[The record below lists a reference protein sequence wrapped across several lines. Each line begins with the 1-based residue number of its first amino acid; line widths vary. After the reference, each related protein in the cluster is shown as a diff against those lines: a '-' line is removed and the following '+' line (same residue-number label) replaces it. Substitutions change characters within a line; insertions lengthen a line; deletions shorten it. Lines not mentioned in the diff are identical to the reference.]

1 MPTFS
6 AEPLT
11 AAAAR
16 ILEAAGTPAEA
27 AGKLAGWL
35 VRADLSGHPSHGVI
49 RIPDYIDRIRSGA
62 FVPTAMPRVV
72 SESDTTVLLDA
83 QYGFGHLA
91 AEELTRRLAAK
102 AKTSHV
108 AIGGIFHCNHIGRLG
123 EWAELGADL
132 GVVYF
137 MAAGGPGTMR
147 AAPFGGAEGRLSTN
161 PLAFGAPAA
170 DADPLIVDFAT
181 TATAEGKVRVALA
194 KGTQLPPGQ
203 ILDGEGQPS
212 TEPSDLYD
220 GGVLLTMAAHKGYG
234 LSLMTEI
241 LASNLTGAINPE
253 LNVRIGTF
261 AMAID
266 PNAFDRGDGYDA
278 ATRGT
283 FDRVRQTRP
292 AAGFDEVL
300 IPGDTE
306 RRSREKLSAAG
317 LEVAEATWTAILDT
331 GASLRLDRDEL
342 DALARGSEA
351 ADA

>member
-11 AAAAR
+11 AATAR

-27 AGKLAGWL
+27 SAKIATWL

-49 RIPDYIDRIRSGA
+49 RIPDYIDRIRQGA
-62 FVPTAMPRVV
+62 FIPAVGPVV
-72 SESDTTVLLDA
+72 ASESDTTVLLDA

-91 AEELTRRLAAK
+91 AEDLTLRLAAK
-102 AKTSHV
+102 AKTSRV

-132 GVVYF
+132 GVVYL

-161 PLAFGAPAA
+161 PMAFGAPAEGT
-170 DADPLIVDFAT
+170 DPLIVDFAT

-203 ILDGEGQPS
+203 ILDGDGQPS
-212 TEPSDLYD
+212 TNPGDLYD
-220 GGVLLTMAAHKGYG
+220 GGVLLHMAGHKGYG

-241 LASNLTGAINPE
+241 LAANLTGAINPE
-253 LNVRIGTF
+253 INVRIGTF
-261 AMAID
+261 AMAVD
-266 PNAFDRGDGYDA
+266 TNAFDRGDGYDPA
-278 ATRGT
+278 SRDT
-283 FDRVRQTRP
+283 FDRMRNTRP

-306 RRSREKLSAAG
+306 RRSRETLSTAG
-317 LEVAEATWTAILDT
+317 LPVAEATWTAILDT
-331 GASLRLDRDEL
+331 ADSLGLDRDEL
-342 DALARGSEA
+342 DGLARGSKEMGA
-351 ADA
+351 